1 MNSAY
6 FSHPKP
12 GKENEDSVLPPFS
25 SNTLIVSA
33 IADGIGGSTG
43 GAIASKI
50 ATSTVSEFYS
60 NNVEGTFEELFEK
73 VRGALEEYSKENSG
87 YENMGTT
94 LSVLVISGNVAKVG
108 HVGDTRIYHLRGSGI
123 LRRTQDQTEVQKL
136 LDEGILSK
144 TSAMKYPRKNVLYSA
159 LTPVR
164 NYQLYKVSFDIEA
177 NDRITLL
184 SDGIS
189 KVIGLKEF
197 QNLSETSKSVEEFKS
212 AVENLISTKGSID
225 DYSAV
230 FLQI

>member
-1 MNSAY
+1 
-6 FSHPKP
+6 
-12 GKENEDSVLPPFS
+12 
-25 SNTLIVSA
+25 
-33 IADGIGGSTG
+33 
-43 GAIASKI
+43 
-50 ATSTVSEFYS
+50 
-60 NNVEGTFEELFEK
+60 
-73 VRGALEEYSKENSG
+73 
-87 YENMGTT
+87 MGTT